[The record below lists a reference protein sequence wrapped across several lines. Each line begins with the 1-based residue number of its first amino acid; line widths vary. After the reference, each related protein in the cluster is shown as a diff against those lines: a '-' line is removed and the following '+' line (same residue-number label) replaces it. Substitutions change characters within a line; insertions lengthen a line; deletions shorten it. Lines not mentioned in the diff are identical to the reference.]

1 MDIFGIHIPG
11 AVMVM
16 LVIFSV
22 PLTWILSDFYLALQ
36 KLKLEK
42 GQSLTREDIQLLKK
56 TLQKNEEL
64 EERVKALES
73 IVTSLESDEKLLKEG
88 K

>member
-1 MDIFGIHIPG
+1 MDIFGLHIPTG
-11 AVMVM
+11 VMVM
-16 LVIFSV
+16 LVVFSV
-22 PLTWILSDFYLALQ
+22 PLTWILSDFYLSLQ

-42 GQSLTREDIQLLKK
+42 GKSLSREDIQLLKK